1 VSVADNFLESGGRIR
16 FTSGPVTSEKQ
27 TPQLDVPYLAQLARL
42 SLTPEQV
49 AKFGGQLQQIVA
61 YVEKLKEV
69 NVEGI
74 EPTAHATPI
83 TNVFR
88 PDEPRP
94 CGDPAPFLKNAPQQA
109 NNLFIVPKIVE

>member
-1 VSVADNFLESGGRIR
+1 MSPDQQAPKI
-16 FTSGPVTSEKQ
+16 
-27 TPQLDVPYLAQLARL
+27 DVPYLAHLARI
-42 SLTPEQV
+42 SLNAEQV
-49 AKFGGQLQQIVA
+49 KTFGVQLQQIVS

-88 PDEPRP
+88 ADEPRAP
-94 CGDPAPFLKNAPQQA
+94 SDPAPFLKNAPQQA
-109 NNLFIVPKIVE
+109 NNLFVVPKIVE

>member
-1 VSVADNFLESGGRIR
+1 MSPEQ
-16 FTSGPVTSEKQ
+16 Q
-27 TPQLDVPYLAQLARL
+27 TPKIDVPYLAQLARISL
-42 SLTPEQV
+42 SADQV
-49 AKFGGQLQQIVA
+49 EKFGAQLQQIVA

-88 PDEPRP
+88 ADEPRTP
-94 CGDPAPFLKNAPQQA
+94 GDSAPFLKNAPQQA
-109 NNLFIVPKIVE
+109 NNLFVVPKIVE

>member
-1 VSVADNFLESGGRIR
+1 MSSD
-16 FTSGPVTSEKQ
+16 PK
-27 TPQLDVPYLAQLARL
+27 TPKMDVPYLAQLARL
-42 SLTPEQV
+42 SLNAEQME
-49 AKFGGQLQQIVA
+49 KFGAQLQQIVA

-88 PDEPRP
+88 ADEPRTP
-94 CGDPAPFLKNAPQQA
+94 GDPAPFMKNAPQQA
-109 NNLFIVPKIVE
+109 NHLFVVPKIVE

>member
-1 VSVADNFLESGGRIR
+1 MSPD
-16 FTSGPVTSEKQ
+16 PQ
-27 TPQLDVPYLAQLARL
+27 TPKIDVPYLAQLARI
-42 SLTPEQV
+42 SLNAEQV
-49 AKFGGQLQQIVA
+49 EKFGAQLQQIVA

-88 PDEPRP
+88 ADEPRTP
-94 CGDPAPFLKNAPQQA
+94 TSDPAPFLKNAPQQA
-109 NNLFIVPKIVE
+109 NNLFVVPKIVE

>member
-1 VSVADNFLESGGRIR
+1 MADQ
-16 FTSGPVTSEKQ
+16 PK
-27 TPQLDVPYLAQLARL
+27 TPQVDVPYVAMLARL
-42 SLTPEQV
+42 SLTPEQTQ
-49 AKFGGQLQQIVA
+49 KFAVQLQQIVA
-61 YVEKLKEV
+61 YIEKLKEV

-88 PDEPRP
+88 ADEPRAW
-94 CGDPAPFLKNAPQQA
+94 GDPAPFIKNAPQQA

>member
-1 VSVADNFLESGGRIR
+1 MSQDQQVPKI
-16 FTSGPVTSEKQ
+16 
-27 TPQLDVPYLAQLARL
+27 DVPYLAQLARIAL
-42 SLTPEQV
+42 NAEQV
-49 AKFGGQLQQIVA
+49 EKFGAQLQQIVS

-88 PDEPRP
+88 PDEPRTP
-94 CGDPAPFLKNAPQQA
+94 GDSAPFLKNAPQQA
-109 NNLFIVPKIVE
+109 NNLFVVPKIVE

>member
-1 VSVADNFLESGGRIR
+1 MSPDQQAPKI
-16 FTSGPVTSEKQ
+16 
-27 TPQLDVPYLAQLARL
+27 DVPYLAQLARI
-42 SLTPEQV
+42 SLNAEQV
-49 AKFGGQLQQIVA
+49 EKFGAQLQQIVS

-88 PDEPRP
+88 LDEPRTP
-94 CGDPAPFLKNAPQQA
+94 GDPAPFLKNAPQQA
-109 NNLFIVPKIVE
+109 NSLFVVPKIVE

>member
-1 VSVADNFLESGGRIR
+1 MKGFR
-16 FTSGPVTSEKQ
+16 FTHAPVTQDTTQ
-27 TPQLDVPYLAQLARL
+27 TPQVDVPHVAMLARL

-49 AKFGGQLQQIVA
+49 EKFGAQLRQIVA

-88 PDEPRP
+88 PDEPRTW
-94 CGDPAPFLKNAPQQA
+94 GDPAPFIKNAPQQS

>member
-1 VSVADNFLESGGRIR
+1 MSLDS
-16 FTSGPVTSEKQ
+16 K
-27 TPQLDVPYLAQLARL
+27 TPKIDVPYLAQLARI
-42 SLTPEQV
+42 SLDAEQM
-49 AKFGGQLQQIVA
+49 AKFGAQLQQIVS

-88 PDEPRP
+88 PDEPRAP
-94 CGDPAPFLKNAPQQA
+94 GDSAPFLKNAPHQV
-109 NNLFIVPKIVE
+109 NNLFVVPKIVE

>member
-1 VSVADNFLESGGRIR
+1 MSSG
-16 FTSGPVTSEKQ
+16 SQ
-27 TPQLDVPYLAQLARL
+27 TPKIDVPYLAQLARI
-42 SLTPEQV
+42 SLNAEQV
-49 AKFGGQLQQIVA
+49 EKFGAQLQQIVS

-88 PDEPRP
+88 ADEPRTP
-94 CGDPAPFLKNAPQQA
+94 GDPALFLKNAPQQVHH
-109 NNLFIVPKIVE
+109 LFVVPKIVE

>member
-1 VSVADNFLESGGRIR
+1 MSLGS
-16 FTSGPVTSEKQ
+16 Q
-27 TPQLDVPYLAQLARL
+27 TPKIDVPYLAQLARMSL
-42 SLTPEQV
+42 SAEQV
-49 AKFGGQLQQIVA
+49 EKFGAQLQQIVS

-88 PDEPRP
+88 ADEPRTP
-94 CGDPAPFLKNAPQQA
+94 GDPVPFMKNAPQQA
-109 NNLFIVPKIVE
+109 HNLFVVPKIVE

>member
-1 VSVADNFLESGGRIR
+1 MSSG
-16 FTSGPVTSEKQ
+16 SQ
-27 TPQLDVPYLAQLARL
+27 TPKIDVPYLAQLARM
-42 SLTPEQV
+42 SLNAEQV
-49 AKFGGQLQQIVA
+49 EKFGAQLQQIVS

-88 PDEPRP
+88 ADEPRTP
-94 CGDPAPFLKNAPQQA
+94 GDPAPFMKNAPQQA
-109 NNLFIVPKIVE
+109 HNLFVVPKIVE

>member
-1 VSVADNFLESGGRIR
+1 MSSDS
-16 FTSGPVTSEKQ
+16 Q
-27 TPQLDVPYLAQLARL
+27 TPKMDVPYLAQLARL
-42 SLTPEQV
+42 SLQTEQV
-49 AKFGGQLQQIVA
+49 EKFGTQLQQIVA

-88 PDEPRP
+88 ADEPRTP
-94 CGDPAPFLKNAPQQA
+94 GDPAPFMKNAPQQA
-109 NNLFIVPKIVE
+109 NHLFVVPKIVE